1 MSRSF
6 RHTAKV
12 GNVPRISEAA
22 DKQRWHQ
29 KLRVRIR
36 TAMIKIGSD
45 LEAYCDP
52 DKREVSHPEAMAKHG
67 KCFIT
72 PTQFEALTA
81 IGERRKVLGL
91 NK

>member
-1 MSRSF
+1 
-6 RHTAKV
+6 
-12 GNVPRISEAA
+12 
-22 DKQRWHQ
+22 
-29 KLRVRIR
+29 
-36 TAMIKIGSD
+36 MIKIGSD